1 MNTPIDT
8 LFAVEYMKKQID
20 GCYKQVK
27 LDAED
32 YLASKTEQ
40 EHVTGLRSGLF
51 GDAAGEFKYGMS
63 REKTV
68 TAYNLADWEA
78 FTEWLE
84 ENQKACVQ
92 YILAHAVDFGTWW
105 FEGDGDF
112 TGTGELPEG
121 ISRVQYVE
129 PSHRTAAK
137 IYRPNYDLMGEVFRG
152 GYLNETVQNM
162 LGGAD
167 ELPGD

>member
-1 MNTPIDT
+1 MNTPIDM

-20 GCYKQVK
+20 GCHKQVK
-27 LDAED
+27 QDAED
-32 YLASKTEQ
+32 YLAYKTETEQ
-40 EHVTGLRSGLF
+40 VTGLHSRLF
-51 GDAAGEFKYGMS
+51 GDAAGEYKYERS
-63 REKTV
+63 REKTE
-68 TAYNLADWEA
+68 TEYNLADWEA

-84 ENQKACVQ
+84 GNPQACVQ
-92 YILAHAVDFGTWW
+92 YILAHAAVFGKWW

-121 ISRVQYVE
+121 ISRVEYVI
-129 PSHRTAAK
+129 PAHLKPPK
-137 IYRPNYDLMGEVFRG
+137 IYRANYDLMGEVFRG
-152 GYLNETVQNM
+152 GYLNETVKNM

>member
-1 MNTPIDT
+1 MINPIDR
-8 LFAVEYMKKQID
+8 LFAVEWMREK
-20 GCYKQVK
+20 VK
-27 LDAED
+27 EAHRKATEDAEV
-32 YLASKTEQ
+32 YLAEQTALGNRELFAPSFGEDAGVYHYGKT
-40 EHVTGLRSGLF
+40 
-51 GDAAGEFKYGMS
+51 
-63 REKTV
+63 REKEV
-68 TAYNLADWEA
+68 VEYNLADWQS

-152 GYLNETVQNM
+152 GYLNDTVQNM